1 MYAFANQ
8 PVQFLHVRLVGKHL
22 QVLADNI
29 FVIPHGRPR
38 LRKTRFEFMH
48 LTGGL
53 VYQRQ
58 HHFKR
63 KPVFLQQPGCK
74 DIHMIGKITSEHRCQ
89 VQTFTLFG
97 IGLIDILGEYG
108 SNIFQLSLIHI

>member
-8 PVQFLHVRLVGKHL
+8 PVQFLHVRLVRKHL

-53 VYQRQ
+53 VYQ
-58 HHFKR
+58 
-63 KPVFLQQPGCK
+63 GS
-74 DIHMIGKITSEHRCQ
+74 ITSK
-89 VQTFTLFG
+89 
-97 IGLIDILGEYG
+97 G
-108 SNIFQLSLIHI
+108 SPYFFNNPAARAYI

>member
-53 VYQRQ
+53 IY
-58 HHFKR
+58 
-63 KPVFLQQPGCK
+63 
-74 DIHMIGKITSEHRCQ
+74 
-89 VQTFTLFG
+89 
-97 IGLIDILGEYG
+97 
-108 SNIFQLSLIHI
+108 

>member
-8 PVQFLHVRLVGKHL
+8 PVQFLHVRLVRKHL

-48 LTGGL
+48 LTAVSSIKGS
-53 VYQRQ
+53 
-58 HHFKR
+58 
-63 KPVFLQQPGCK
+63 
-74 DIHMIGKITSEHRCQ
+74 ITSK
-89 VQTFTLFG
+89 
-97 IGLIDILGEYG
+97 G
-108 SNIFQLSLIHI
+108 SPYFFNNPAARAYI

>member
-8 PVQFLHVRLVGKHL
+8 PVQFLHVRLVRKHL

-58 HHFKR
+58 HHFK
-63 KPVFLQQPGCK
+63 
-74 DIHMIGKITSEHRCQ
+74 
-89 VQTFTLFG
+89 
-97 IGLIDILGEYG
+97 G
-108 SNIFQLSLIHI
+108 SPYFFNNPAARAYI

>member
-8 PVQFLHVRLVGKHL
+8 PVQFLHVRLVRKHL

-53 VYQRQ
+53 VYQ
-58 HHFKR
+58 
-63 KPVFLQQPGCK
+63 GS
-74 DIHMIGKITSEHRCQ
+74 ITQKEAPYFFNNPAARAY
-89 VQTFTLFG
+89 
-97 IGLIDILGEYG
+97 I
-108 SNIFQLSLIHI
+108 

>member
-58 HHFKR
+58 H
-63 KPVFLQQPGCK
+63 
-74 DIHMIGKITSEHRCQ
+74 TSK
-89 VQTFTLFG
+89 
-97 IGLIDILGEYG
+97 G
-108 SNIFQLSLIHI
+108 SPYFFNNPAARAYI

>member
-8 PVQFLHVRLVGKHL
+8 PVQFLHVRLVRKHL

-53 VYQRQ
+53 VYQRAAS
-58 HHFKR
+58 
-63 KPVFLQQPGCK
+63 LQKEARISSTTRLQGHTY
-74 DIHMIGKITSEHRCQ
+74 DW
-89 VQTFTLFG
+89 
-97 IGLIDILGEYG
+97 
-108 SNIFQLSLIHI
+108 